1 MKLGMMPATGKSLFA
16 NLATFVLAALIC
28 LGVGCG
34 PSSLVL
40 QSQIKK
46 VMFPLT
52 HVNIPHILPPRQF
65 P

>member
-40 QSQIKK
+40 QSQIK
-46 VMFPLT
+46 
-52 HVNIPHILPPRQF
+52 NG
-65 P
+65 